1 MLLEYK
7 QRNREDDAYE
17 TINMEKVVRLR
28 IGSDIEN
35 PEITLVTLVFEAVPN
50 KAMNY
55 LAPSI
60 SVGKYY
66 EHNNAYELYSA
77 LQRMDWSEP
86 GFIHFPSE
94 DENIS
99 EIIKNWKKRG
109 LIHD

>member
-7 QRNREDDAYE
+7 EKDGEDDVYE

-28 IGSDIEN
+28 LEPYIEN

-50 KAMNY
+50 KAMSY
-55 LAPSI
+55 IAPSSSI
-60 SVGKYY
+60 GQYY
-66 EHNNAYELYSA
+66 EYTNAYELYSA

-99 EIIKNWKKRG
+99 ETIKNWKKRG